1 MDNLNWRNLS
11 QEELDR
17 AYNNTAAISN
27 RDEIF
32 SDWEKRS
39 AEISARLPQ
48 HLDLPYGPR
57 PRNRVDFFK
66 AKEGAPTFLFIH
78 GGYWQMHSKERFR
91 AMACGLIPHGINVAI
106 IEYTLTPEITL
117 DQIVEEINQGLDFLV
132 AHSTSLGA
140 DPTRIIVAGSSA
152 GGHLTAMVL
161 PHPSVVG
168 GIGISGLYDLEPIR
182 HSYIN
187 ENLKLNESMTIH
199 ESPTLQVGG
208 VYKPIVLL
216 VGSAELPLMRKQT
229 ADFAIHRIQYHL
241 PVTYEEIPHA
251 NHFTILSE
259 LISPS
264 GRITTLVRTL
274 LLE

>member
-1 MDNLNWRNLS
+1 MNNLDWRNLS
-11 QEELDR
+11 QEELNR
-17 AYNNTAAISN
+17 AYNNTAAIPN
-27 RDEIF
+27 RDQIF
-32 SDWEKRS
+32 ADWEQRS
-39 AEISARLPQ
+39 ADISARLPE
-48 HLDLPYGPR
+48 HLNLQYGPR
-57 PRNRVDFFK
+57 PRNRLDFFK
-66 AKEGAPTFLFIH
+66 AKEGAPTLLFIH

-91 AMACGLIPHGINVAI
+91 AMASGPMAHGINVAI

-132 AHSTSLGA
+132 AHSSSLGG
-140 DPTRIIVAGSSA
+140 DPTRIVVAGSSA

-161 PHPSVVG
+161 AHPSVIG
-168 GIGISGLYDLEPIR
+168 GVGISGLYDLEPIR

-187 ENLKLNESMTIH
+187 VGLKLNKSMSIH

-208 VYKPIVLL
+208 ADTPIALL

-229 ADFAIHRIQYHL
+229 ADFAIHRIQYRL

-259 LISPS
+259 LISPT
-264 GRITTLVRTL
+264 GRITALVRA